1 MALQFGVNIWP
12 HQWQD
17 VSRIEELGYDSAWT
31 SEHIFF
37 YFPTFDALTSLAAM
51 AALTS
56 RIRLGTAVLL
66 LPLRPAALAAKEI
79 ASVDIISGGR
89 LILGAGIGGEYPKE
103 FEAVGVPVRERGTR
117 ADEALRVLKL
127 LYSEDNV
134 RFEGRFT
141 KLDGVSLMP
150 KPAQPGGPPVWIAG
164 RSEAAMRRAGR
175 LADGYFPYLFSPERF
190 RDGLAK
196 AREYAEKAG
205 RDPRSITGAIYQF
218 LTATSPT
225 SSPPSAF
232 AMVSPRRANTLRRQ
246 AATRAPSRVPS
257 ISSSPSPTHMMKQ
270 RRLPPPISHVAIT
283 SRSRRSSTATSSW
296 ETQTT
301 ARAAS
306 RISPRRA
313 SSTSSSSPSFRH
325 LRTSCR
331 TWEHT
336 RGTCYR
342 SCDRPTIGLGIVGGN

>member
-17 VSRIEELGYDSAWT
+17 VSRIEALGYDSAWT

-51 AALTS
+51 AARTS

-103 FEAVGVPVRERGTR
+103 FEAVGVPVRERGAR

-150 KPAQPGGPPVWIAG
+150 KPAQPGGPPIWVAG
-164 RSEAAMRRAGR
+164 RSDAAMRRAGR

-190 RDGLAK
+190 RDGLSK

-205 RDPRSITGAIYQF
+205 RDPNSITGAIYQF
-218 LTATSPT
+218 IALADTYDEAKSMAAADL
-225 SSPPSAF
+225 S
-232 AMVSPRRANTLRRQ
+232 RRYNQPFDKIVDRYVVMGNADDC
-246 AATRAPSRVPS
+246 A
-257 ISSSPSPTHMMKQ
+257 
-270 RRLPPPISHVAIT
+270 RRLADFAEAGVEHFILVPIVPAPADFMPHV
-283 SRSRRSSTATSSW
+283 
-296 ETQTT
+296 ETY
-301 ARAAS
+301 ARDVL
-306 RISPRRA
+306 PK
-313 SSTSSSSPSFRH
+313 
-325 LRTSCR
+325 LR
-331 TWEHT
+331 
-336 RGTCYR
+336 
-342 SCDRPTIGLGIVGGN
+342 